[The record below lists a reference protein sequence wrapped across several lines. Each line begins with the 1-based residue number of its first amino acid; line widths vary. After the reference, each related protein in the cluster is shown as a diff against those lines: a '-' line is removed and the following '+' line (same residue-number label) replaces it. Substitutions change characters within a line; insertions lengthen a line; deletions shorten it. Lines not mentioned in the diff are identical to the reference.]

1 MCLKHNLS
9 HFSHLH
15 VGRQR
20 GKASPA
26 LQLWAHAGEIEKQKL
41 ERDPRLTPSTPPG
54 YPHSRATRAHVVLTF
69 NFGNRTTATVCS
81 KAHIGRPGAARSQ
94 RCGTERSGAG
104 GQRPRRPGGA
114 AAARGDGRGRR
125 GVGTGRGRV
134 MGVGEDRG
142 HGGGQGA
149 AERAG
154 SAGVGGD
161 GRQRPSRGQ
170 WDAQGTGPARSP
182 PLSPAGGRSAPNR
195 VRAALSPRGRA
206 PPTATAAAAPRRGAN
221 GAVTPR
227 EAAAMSP
234 ASASGP
240 PGPRARRHP
249 AGLPG
254 PHRCPAAGP
263 GPHSPAPLRSA
274 PPHRCRLTAAR
285 PPPPPQRPR
294 EAGLS
299 LSDGQSQPR
308 REGRGRCRAR

>member
-69 NFGNRTTATVCS
+69 NLGNRTTATVCS

-142 HGGGQGA
+142 HRGGQGA

-206 PPTATAAAAPRRGAN
+206 PPHCHGRSRPPPRGERSGDPARGRGNVTRLRQRSARPSGPTSPRGSPGAAPLPSGGAGPALTGSAPLGAAAPLSPHGRQAS
-221 GAVTPR
+221 P
-227 EAAAMSP
+227 SP
-234 ASASGP
+234 AA
-240 PGPRARRHP
+240 P
-249 AGLPG
+249 AGGGAFPV
-254 PHRCPAAGP
+254 
-263 GPHSPAPLRSA
+263 
-274 PPHRCRLTAAR
+274 
-285 PPPPPQRPR
+285 
-294 EAGLS
+294 
-299 LSDGQSQPR
+299 
-308 REGRGRCRAR
+308 